1 MTRIEHISEVLPHV
15 KDRKEFVIAERD
27 GYTVIDY
34 TVAFADSFNH
44 PILRECRGLK
54 FNNDGDLIAR
64 PFGKFFNI
72 GERETTQPHLID
84 FSKPHI
90 IMDKLDGSMIHPCIV
105 GNEIVFMTRMGRS
118 NVARQAEKLFLSS
131 ELSAFC
137 RVNLLRGITPIF
149 EYTGP
154 KNRIIIKYA
163 EPSLTLLAARETISG
178 RYLPHDEL
186 ERVATSL
193 NISLIPLIH
202 NEWSDALAFLGFVR
216 VLQGKEGFVIH
227 FDPEHEEEP
236 ERLLL
241 KCKGEDYVLKHKTKD
256 ALHME
261 KNVLAI
267 ILQNGLDDVLPLL
280 IEEDIAAVEAYRKAV
295 QDGMSATVAKLEQL
309 VQDGANLDQKTFAV
323 EHLAGVPS
331 DLRGLA
337 FSVRRSGSAEDEVK
351 KFLLKNCGTQT
362 AVDSVRHFFGA
373 DFTI

>member
-1 MTRIEHISEVLPHV
+1 MTRIEHISEVLPHI
-15 KDRKEFVIAERD
+15 KDRKEFVVAERD
-27 GYTVIDY
+27 GYTAIDY
-34 TVAFADSFNH
+34 AVAFADSFSH

-54 FNNDGDLIAR
+54 FNKDGNLVAR
-64 PFGKFFNI
+64 PFGKFFNV
-72 GERETTQPHLID
+72 GERETTQPHLVD

-105 GNEIVFMTRMGRS
+105 DNEVVFMTRMGRS
-118 NVARQAEKLFLSS
+118 GVARQAEKLFLSG

-137 RVNLLRGITPIF
+137 RVNLLRGVTPIF

-154 KNRIIIKYA
+154 QNRIIIKYA
-163 EPSLTLLAARETISG
+163 EPTLTLLAARETISG

-186 ERVATSL
+186 ERVAASL
-193 NISLIPLIH
+193 NIPLIPLIN
-202 NEWSDALAFLGFVR
+202 NEWSNALSFLGFVR
-216 VLQGKEGFVIH
+216 VLQGKEGFVIR

-241 KCKGEDYVLKHKTKD
+241 KCKGEDYVLKHKTKE

-280 IEEDIAAVEAYRKAV
+280 TEEDRSAVETYKEAV
-295 QDGMSATVAKLEQL
+295 QIGLNITISELEQL
-309 VQDGANLDQKTFAV
+309 VMAGAHLDQKAFAV
-323 EHLAGVPS
+323 EHLANVPS

-337 FSVRRSGSAEDEVK
+337 FSVRRSGNAEEEVR